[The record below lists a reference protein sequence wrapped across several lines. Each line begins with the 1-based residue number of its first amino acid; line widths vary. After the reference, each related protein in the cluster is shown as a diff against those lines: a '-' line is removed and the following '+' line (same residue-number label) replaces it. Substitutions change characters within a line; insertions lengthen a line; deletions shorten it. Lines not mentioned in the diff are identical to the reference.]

1 MFINWTWVSGRRL
14 AVPVIL
20 AEIWMASAESVMK
33 MQWHR
38 FAEWVRAA
46 GADSARFGEA
56 RPPIRADVEL
66 DSGVVSGQVHPLDFV
81 NLGSGASETRC
92 MGLEEGMTR
101 EPLCSG
107 IKEP

>member
-38 FAEWVRAA
+38 FAEWVRLDEADPRQARAHGWRYNRGA
-46 GADSARFGEA
+46 GSRLARRSPA
-56 RPPIRADVEL
+56 Y
-66 DSGVVSGQVHPLDFV
+66 
-81 NLGSGASETRC
+81 LGFRESKSE
-92 MGLEEGMTR
+92 
-101 EPLCSG
+101 
-107 IKEP
+107 